1 MNIAFADMA
10 MNIYLIYCLF
20 VMNIAFSDVAINII
34 CSELFIYI
42 CIVNHE
48 YSLW

>member
-34 CSELFIYI
+34 CSELIYLYMY
-42 CIVNHE
+42 C
-48 YSLW
+48 